1 MWSTYLHVKIAGGG
15 GGEGKRADG
24 GKGGLQEVGNENE
37 LDAICLIQ
45 NMRQFAFVS
54 MKKRVN

>member
-1 MWSTYLHVKIAGGG
+1 MVNIFTCKNCRWG